1 MAEFYSN
8 QHTLGAVKTPRGE
21 ELRLTIAER
30 QGKQYIDIRTW
41 YPDDEGEMKPGKG
54 LGKPADQILPLM
66 SLVETIGVDKLL
78 EEKATWTFDGTKW
91 SRE

>member
-1 MAEFYSN
+1 MAEFY
-8 QHTLGAVKTPRGE
+8 QKQTTLGAVTTPRGE

-30 QGKQYIDIRTW
+30 QSKPYIDIRTW
-41 YPDDEGEMKPGKG
+41 YPDEDGEMKPGKG
-54 LGKPADQILPLM
+54 LGKPADQILPLL

-78 EEKATWTFDGTKW
+78 EEKSTWKFDGTKW

>member
-8 QHTLGAVKTPRGE
+8 QRTLGAVKTPRGE

-41 YPDDEGEMKPGKG
+41 YADDSGEMKPGKG
-54 LGKPADQILPLM
+54 IGKPADQILPLM